1 VSKKL
6 FSPKDERSG
15 AGGRCLWL
23 PATKHDLQEM
33 EKRMADKVNELAARL
48 DAVTA
53 QLEKAKTEIVAKVD
67 ALVAALDNV
76 ELPADASAK
85 LAELQAKAQE
95 LDDLNPD
102 APTQ

>member
-1 VSKKL
+1 
-6 FSPKDERSG
+6 
-15 AGGRCLWL
+15 
-23 PATKHDLQEM
+23 
-33 EKRMADKVNELAARL
+33 MADKVNELAAKL

-76 ELPADASAK
+76 ELPADASTK

>member
-1 VSKKL
+1 
-6 FSPKDERSG
+6 
-15 AGGRCLWL
+15 
-23 PATKHDLQEM
+23 
-33 EKRMADKVNELAARL
+33 MADKVNELAGKL

-76 ELPADASAK
+76 ELPAEASAK

-102 APTQ
+102 APAQ